1 MKPEQWFKNA
11 GHEEMIQ
18 VRKKKLV
25 LKMSGECSRIGCVHF
40 SLARKILR
48 VDISP
53 LAWAL

>member
-48 VDISP
+48 VNISP